1 MLIIFHFHYFA
12 MNIPNKL
19 KITYNA
25 ELPNGKRFSESTES
39 NAVNTEILSYSVSK
53 ILSSDKTSVREGQR
67 VHNTVTVINN
77 SATKLFNN
85 FFNLSQPNGASF
97 ADGSVKINGISQTTY
112 DPVKGFFIP
121 DLAPDE
127 TVIIEYEITANKPKI
142 ITDISQFA
150 TLNYSVNDPARETVN
165 YTENTN
171 TVFIGVTADKDNA
184 ILPIQPPSFIS
195 QRIYKIYY
203 TGSPLTDRND
213 CCYCCC
219 CGCDDF

>member
-53 ILSSDKTSVREGQR
+53 ILSSDRTSAREGQR

-85 FFNLSQPNGASF
+85 FFTIPQPNGASF
-97 ADGSVKINGISQTTY
+97 ADGSVKINGISQPSY
-112 DPVKGFFIP
+112 DPVKGFSIP
-121 DLAPDE
+121 DLAPYE

-150 TLNYSVNDPARETVN
+150 TLNYSLNDPARETVD

-171 TVFIGVTADKDNA
+171 TVFIGVTADKDTEQ
-184 ILPIQPPSFIS
+184 LPIQPPSFIS
-195 QRIYKIYY
+195 QRIYKIY
-203 TGSPLTDRND
+203 TGSPLTERND
-213 CCYCCC
+213 CCYCGC